1 MKKIKENKFL
11 LFFTFFIVIFVFL
24 IAFSFLTG
32 EIPKGLF
39 VPLLIVSIIIILGT
53 ILSRKNFENLGKD
66 REKFVEEIA
75 NELGITNEEANNRIR
90 KETGRFF
97 YYSIVYTDENVLTF
111 LRRRVLRQDEK
122 FKKIELDNYQ
132 ALKKEIDEIRKKNYE
147 KEIQKYAGIGA
158 FSFLIFLIM
167 FVIYFA
173 LLVVLKDLEG
183 SVFSKAFATIMIFV
197 LILSGFTMNK
207 VLAYTSK
214 RENIIYNVAKK
225 IADTVSENEED
236 KICNQYILSTVMFEQ
251 IKENANEKKPYL
263 LYEGNFLEK
272 VIESY
277 NKEFTS

>member
-24 IAFSFLTG
+24 MAFGFLTG
-32 EIPKGLF
+32 GIPKGLF
-39 VPLLIVSIIIILGT
+39 IPLLVISVIIILGT

-75 NELGITNEEANNRIR
+75 NELGITNEEANNKIR

-97 YYSIVYTDENVLTF
+97 YYSIVYTDENVLKF
-111 LRRRVLRQDEK
+111 LKRRILRQDEK
-122 FKKIELDNYQ
+122 FKKIELDNHQ
-132 ALKKEIDEIRKKNYE
+132 TLKEEIDEIRKENYE

-167 FVIYFA
+167 FVIYFT
-173 LLVVLKDLEG
+173 LLAVLKDFERN
-183 SVFSKAFATIMIFV
+183 VFGNVFATIMIFV
-197 LILSGFTMNK
+197 LILSYFAMNK
-207 VLAYTSK
+207 VSTYTSK
-214 RENIIYNVAKK
+214 REKIIYNIAKK
-225 IADTVSENEED
+225 VADTVSENEED

-251 IKENANEKKPYL
+251 IKENAKENKPYL
-263 LYEGNFLEK
+263 LYEENFLEK

-277 NKEFTS
+277 NKEFAS